1 MAALADRG
9 MRLALNPWVD
19 THGVTQ
25 GGMMQVR
32 KLLMISALSLMLLP
46 ASAQAQ
52 SWFFSP
58 YIGGNFG
65 GNADFGDFPDDD
77 DAVERRMDFGA
88 TLGWNPGVV
97 GFEVDLGYSPNFFE
111 DTAGDRN
118 FEFGDNNVTTL
129 MGNVLFTVPPGGGVH
144 PYVSG
149 GLGLIRANVSSGTGL
164 FNDLSTNDLGVNIGG
179 GLNGY
184 FNDNVGIRGDIRYFR
199 SLQDNQ
205 PDNEFDLSL
214 GSFDFWRGS
223 VGLTFRW

>member
-1 MAALADRG
+1 MA
-9 MRLALNPWVD
+9 
-19 THGVTQ
+19 THGQFQ

-88 TLGWNPGVV
+88 TLGWNPSVV

-129 MGNVLFTVPPGGGVH
+129 MGNVLITVPPGGGVH
-144 PYVSG
+144 PYVSA
-149 GLGLIRANVSSGTGL
+149 GLGLIRANV
-164 FNDLSTNDLGVNIGG
+164 GG
-179 GLNGY
+179 GLTGY
-184 FNDNVGIRGDIRYFR
+184 FNDNIGIRGDLRYFR

-205 PDNEFDLSL
+205 PDNDFDLSL
-214 GSFDFWRGS
+214 GNFDFWRGS

>member
-1 MAALADRG
+1 
-9 MRLALNPWVD
+9 
-19 THGVTQ
+19 
-25 GGMMQVR
+25 MMHVR

-65 GNADFGDFPDDD
+65 GTADFGDFPDDD

-88 TLGWNPGVV
+88 TLGWNPSVV
-97 GFEVDLGYSPNFFE
+97 GFEIDLGYSPNFFE

-129 MGNVLFTVPPGGGVH
+129 MGNVLISVPPGGGVH
-144 PYVSG
+144 PYLSA

-164 FNDLSTNDLGVNIGG
+164 FNDLATNDLGINIGG

-184 FNDNVGIRGDIRYFR
+184 FNDNIGIRGDLRYFR

-205 PDNEFDLSL
+205 PDNDFDLQL